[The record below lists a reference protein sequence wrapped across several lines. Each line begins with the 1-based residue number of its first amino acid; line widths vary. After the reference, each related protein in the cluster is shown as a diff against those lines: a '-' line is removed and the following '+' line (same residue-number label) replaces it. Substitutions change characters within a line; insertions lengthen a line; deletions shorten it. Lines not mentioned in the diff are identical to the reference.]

1 MFYKKNSYIYL
12 EARVGISYREDFQKI
27 DTHESFGISRE
38 SFDSIQNAFKKNV
51 LGFIFEISTFK
62 VLFQN
67 AFFEN
72 TFISEKHVVPTKIVW
87 LKDRSF

>member
-38 SFDSIQNAFKKNV
+38 SFDSVHKCF
-51 LGFIFEISTFK
+51 
-62 VLFQN
+62 
-67 AFFEN
+67 
-72 TFISEKHVVPTKIVW
+72 
-87 LKDRSF
+87 